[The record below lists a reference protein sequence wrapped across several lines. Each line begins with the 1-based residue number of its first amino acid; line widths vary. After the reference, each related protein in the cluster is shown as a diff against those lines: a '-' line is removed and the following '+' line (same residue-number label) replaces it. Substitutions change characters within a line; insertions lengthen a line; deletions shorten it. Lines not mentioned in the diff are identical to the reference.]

1 MKNKFYSAIFFVLIY
16 SLIASQDLSSTIYSL
31 LNFHSHQIITPSD
44 LYTKPSKISSRFVYN
59 DYYRKYING
68 QQKIDWNGYNREIS
82 TWHSHI
88 GKDLNYGLKTNIQF
102 SEYDFQ
108 NVQDKKA
115 LRIQKNKDFN
125 SINFQ
130 IALSDEKFFV
140 GGGMVYRKTKNSMP
154 ILITEFPSS
163 VDDNMNE
170 FFLNYLEPTFGE
182 NLSIVGNS
190 VLQNPLIFASFPV
203 NEKYHLTILYSYLFQ
218 KYNID
223 INYII

>member
-1 MKNKFYSAIFFVLIY
+1 MKNKFYFVIFFVLIHSY
-16 SLIASQDLSSTIYSL
+16 VIPQDISRTIYSL

-68 QQKIDWNGYNREIS
+68 QQTIEWNAYNREIS

-115 LRIQKNKDFN
+115 LRIQND
-125 SINFQ
+125 
-130 IALSDEKFFV
+130 
-140 GGGMVYRKTKNSMP
+140 
-154 ILITEFPSS
+154 
-163 VDDNMNE
+163 
-170 FFLNYLEPTFGE
+170 
-182 NLSIVGNS
+182 
-190 VLQNPLIFASFPV
+190 
-203 NEKYHLTILYSYLFQ
+203 
-218 KYNID
+218 
-223 INYII
+223 